1 MLIVH
6 LVPGYFAAVKS
17 QPGWKPEWHQNQ
29 RTVLWVAA
37 LGSTILPDVDVVYNV
52 LFRSFFNHSILWT
65 HSLIPHLGVGGLWLV
80 LRSLKRWPY
89 MQTFIGLVAVG
100 GLSQLDLDVIAH
112 GTPLLYPFSLMMFGL
127 PSARVVE
134 GGVWAY
140 LTDPIFLVEPLGLTL
155 CACHWILKRNIAP
168 RVRTIIL
175 TALWTGLVIF
185 TGAFLWWLD
194 DIQELAASV
203 L

>member
-1 MLIVH
+1 MLIAH

-17 QPGWKPEWHQNQ
+17 QPGWKPEWHQSQ
-29 RTVLWVAA
+29 QAVLWIAA
-37 LGSTILPDVDVVYNV
+37 LGSTVLPDVDVVYNV
-52 LFRSFFNHSILWT
+52 LFRGFFNHSTLWT
-65 HSLIPHLGVGGLWLV
+65 HSLIPHLSVGGLWLV

-89 MQTFIGLVAVG
+89 LQTLSGLVAVG
-100 GLSQLDLDVIAH
+100 GLSHLVLDVIAH

-127 PSARVVE
+127 PPARVVE

-155 CACHWILKRNIAP
+155 CAGHWILKRNIAP
-168 RVRTIIL
+168 RIRTIIL
-175 TALWTGLVIF
+175 TILWAGLIIF
-185 TGAFLWWLD
+185 TVAFLWWLGD
-194 DIQELAASV
+194 MQELAASA